1 MNVSTLLAGA
11 ISGLLLG
18 GLYAIAALGLSLVFG
33 VMRLVN
39 VVHGELLLLAA
50 YLNFSIASALGL
62 DPLLAVLLIAPVMFV
77 TGYVIQRWVF
87 DPLMHRGDEPPLLAA
102 FGLSIIA
109 QNVMLLIWGADAR
122 TLTTSYSN
130 LGVSLFGV
138 RVPLIYLIA
147 FVLAI
152 ILIAAVHLFI
162 GRSYLGKAIRAATQD
177 ASTAQVMGINP
188 RTVYT
193 LIYGVSAAIATLGGT
208 LIALTFSF
216 TPTSGLTWLLKGF
229 IVVVLAGMGS
239 IVGVLAAGGI
249 LGIAEGLGGAIVGT
263 GYRDMIGFLI
273 FLVVLVFRPRGL
285 FGKIG
290 RFA

>member
-1 MNVSTLLAGA
+1 MNVSTLLAGV

-39 VVHGELLLLAA
+39 IVHGEFLLLAA

-62 DPLLAVLLIAPVMFV
+62 DPLLAVLLIAPVMFLI
-77 TGYVIQRWVF
+77 GYVIQRWVLN
-87 DPLMHRGDEPPLLAA
+87 PLMHRGGEPPLLAA

-122 TLTTSYSN
+122 TLATSYSN

-138 RVPLIYLIA
+138 RVPLMYLIA

-152 ILIAAVHLFI
+152 ILIAAVQLFI
-162 GRSYLGKAIRAATQD
+162 SHSYLGKAIRAATQD
-177 ASTAQVMGINP
+177 PSTAQAMGINP
-188 RTVYT
+188 RTIYT
-193 LIYGVSAAIATLGGT
+193 FTYGIGAAIATLGGT
-208 LIALTFSF
+208 LIGLIFSF

-229 IVVVLAGMGS
+229 VVVVMGGMGS
-239 IVGVLAAGGI
+239 IVGILAAGGI
-249 LGIAEGLGGAIVGT
+249 LGIAEGIGGAIVGT

-273 FLVVLVFRPRGL
+273 FLIVLVFWPRGL